1 MVLFVITVA
10 CIVINAILAY
20 LFHNSRYPNG
30 KKLTLPVA
38 TWLIWAIIVL
48 IPIVNGVLT
57 IALIIHAALMYS
69 DGDWIIQE
77 ESWLGKRY

>member
-1 MVLFVITVA
+1 MVLFLITIA
-10 CIVINAILAY
+10 CIVLNAILAY

-38 TWLIWAIIVL
+38 TWLIWAILVL
-48 IPIVNGVLT
+48 TPIVNGVLT
-57 IALIIHAALMYS
+57 IALSMHSALMYS

>member
-1 MVLFVITVA
+1 MCLLWLAIT
-10 CIVINAILAY
+10 CIALNAIMAY

-30 KKLTLPVA
+30 KKLTLPLA
-38 TWLIWAIIVL
+38 TWLVWAIAVL

-57 IALIIHAALMYS
+57 IGLITHWALMYS
-69 DGDWIIQE
+69 ENDWIIQD